1 MVGYTRI
8 IKILA
13 LAMAL
18 VLLSSCGY
26 NDYGN
31 NENPNP
37 EEQLFLD
44 KEYYDLFEGLGY
56 QKTDNVTAV
65 TPYSVS
71 SDGNPPPQKYLELR
85 YFLESLKDEQEE
97 YYKSSSE
104 IAIVIAT
111 KIGSETF
118 VKDSGFIR
126 TEEGKIL
133 RDKRVVTVTKM
144 RIDEVPETIKT
155 NGKSLKVGD
164 YFCVLE
170 YRGEYSTNDE
180 IVYENGFPYALEPT
194 VYRAISDGPSIC
206 FVNLDD
212 KPITVSGY
220 TGNDEFT
227 GWWKCSSVSIEKRV
241 YSENN
246 WYYDRLIPESIS
258 KYAWHLLDK

>member
-71 SDGNPPPQKYLELR
+71 SDGNHPPQKYLELR
-85 YFLESLKDEQEE
+85 CFLESLKDEQEE
-97 YYKSSSE
+97 YYKSS
-104 IAIVIAT
+104 
-111 KIGSETF
+111 
-118 VKDSGFIR
+118 
-126 TEEGKIL
+126 
-133 RDKRVVTVTKM
+133 
-144 RIDEVPETIKT
+144 
-155 NGKSLKVGD
+155 
-164 YFCVLE
+164 
-170 YRGEYSTNDE
+170 
-180 IVYENGFPYALEPT
+180 
-194 VYRAISDGPSIC
+194 
-206 FVNLDD
+206 
-212 KPITVSGY
+212 
-220 TGNDEFT
+220 
-227 GWWKCSSVSIEKRV
+227 
-241 YSENN
+241 
-246 WYYDRLIPESIS
+246 
-258 KYAWHLLDK
+258 